1 MSLGEK
7 ISKGKR
13 KGEKFK
19 STKRSEGEKEK
30 MGSKVIK

>member
-19 STKRSEGEKEK
+19 STKEERGKKRKWE
-30 MGSKVIK
+30 VR